1 MAMVRSGG
9 EMTERREDGGKPTI
23 LVVEDSPEDISVL
36 TEILHEEYHVR
47 IATGGE
53 AAVKIAASDP
63 APDLILLDIMMPDM
77 DGVEVC
83 RRLKQGGAAR
93 AIPVIFVTA
102 KDEVAD
108 ESMGFAVG
116 GVDYIVKPV
125 NPHLVL
131 ARVKVHLEL
140 KQARD
145 DLERQNEML
154 VQSARLRE
162 EVEAINRHDLKN
174 PLMVIMNVPR
184 VLLAAGNLTESDRKL
199 LGMME
204 IAGRQILDMINR
216 TIDTFKMEMGTY
228 VLNAGPVDVVG
239 VIEQIAAAFRGLS
252 EEKRLSMEVS
262 IRGRPLARGD
272 VFHVLGEDLLV
283 YSMLANI
290 VKNAI
295 EASPR
300 DGRIGVS
307 LTEVDTASVAVQNAG
322 AIPRNI
328 RSRFFQKF
336 ATADKDGG
344 TGLGAYSALLMART
358 MNGAIGFLTSE
369 EEGTVVTVTLP
380 RA

>member
-1 MAMVRSGG
+1 MVERS
-9 EMTERREDGGKPTI
+9 EGKVKPI
-23 LVVEDSPEDISVL
+23 VLVVEDSPEDISVL
-36 TEILHEEYHVR
+36 TEILHEDYHVR

-53 AAVKIAASDP
+53 AALRITAGEQP
-63 APDLILLDIMMPDM
+63 PDLILLDVMMPDL

-83 RRLKQGGAAR
+83 RRLKQDHATR

-102 KDEVAD
+102 KDDVAD
-108 ESMGFAVG
+108 ESLGFAVG

-125 NPHLVL
+125 NPHIVR

-145 DLERQNEML
+145 ELERQNEML

-184 VLLAAGNLTESDRKL
+184 VLLAAGHLTESDRKL
-199 LGMME
+199 LGLVE
-204 IAGRQILDMINR
+204 NAGRQILEMINR
-216 TIDTFKMEMGTY
+216 TIDTYKMEMGTY
-228 VLNAGPVDVVG
+228 VLSPSPVDVVG
-239 VIEQIAAAFRGLS
+239 VNERIAAAFRELT

-262 IRGRPLARGD
+262 VRGRPLARGD
-272 VFHVLGEDLLV
+272 VFHVLGEELLV

-300 DGRIGVS
+300 DGRIGIS
-307 LTEVDTASVAVQNAG
+307 LTEGDAAVIAIHNAG
-322 AIPRNI
+322 AIPRAI
-328 RSRFFQKF
+328 RDRFFQKF
-336 ATADKDGG
+336 ATADKEGG
-344 TGLGAYSALLMART
+344 TGLGAYSAWLMVRT
-358 MNGAIGFLTSE
+358 MHGAIRFSTSE
-369 EEGTVVTVTLP
+369 EEGTAVTVTLP
-380 RA
+380 QA